1 MRLLPNE
8 IDIES
13 GDVIFK
19 NSSLFEL
26 PEYKMR
32 KIRGSKI
39 SMVFQEPMSALNP
52 VIVVG
57 EQVREVL
64 EIHKDL
70 ESKGIR
76 GRVIGTY
83 FSGSWAL
90 ENFLEIKLWTSII
103 PIQLFREGGGSRGV
117 MDWLLGSR
125 PWWNPRN
132 LLFGRIEAK
141 QQAFKIGGPYS
152 RKKLFKT
159 SWKDF
164 PGRKP
169 EILLYLFITT

>member
-13 GDVIFK
+13 GDIIFK

-57 EQVREVL
+57 EQVR
-64 EIHKDL
+64 
-70 ESKGIR
+70 
-76 GRVIGTY
+76 
-83 FSGSWAL
+83 
-90 ENFLEIKLWTSII
+90 
-103 PIQLFREGGGSRGV
+103 RGV
-117 MDWLLGSR
+117 
-125 PWWNPRN
+125 
-132 LLFGRIEAK
+132 
-141 QQAFKIGGPYS
+141 
-152 RKKLFKT
+152 
-159 SWKDF
+159 
-164 PGRKP
+164 
-169 EILLYLFITT
+169 EIP